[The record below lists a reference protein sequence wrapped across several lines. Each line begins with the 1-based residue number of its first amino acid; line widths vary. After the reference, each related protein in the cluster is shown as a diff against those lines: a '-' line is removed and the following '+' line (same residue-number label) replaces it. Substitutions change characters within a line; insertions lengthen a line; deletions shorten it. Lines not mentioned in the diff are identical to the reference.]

1 MPNVHVSDMVRRLLR
16 RGGTR
21 HAAKILAKTH
31 PADTAALFRGFSQ
44 DDQVRLF
51 RLIESTQTRADVLSH
66 LDRDLVVDLVERL
79 GVDETFELLVELSSD
94 DVADILASLP
104 TETSRKLLD
113 LLEGRGEGDDVADL
127 MRYDI
132 NTAGGI
138 MSPDYLALP
147 DDLKVAE
154 AIRQI
159 QENPHVEMAFYVY
172 VVTENGL
179 LVGVVSLRQL
189 VTSKPDAVLHDIMQG
204 QVVSVHTSVDQE
216 EVARIVSRYD
226 LLAVPVVDDSNNLL
240 GIVTVDDVIDVIR
253 EEASED
259 MLKLV
264 GAGEQLTE
272 VLTVGDSVKRR
283 LPWLAAAW
291 IGGVGASF
299 VIDAYNGTLM
309 RLLPLAAFIPV
320 VLGMGGNVGTQ
331 TLTIMVRS
339 IATGRLEFRQ
349 AWSVVGREFLVGFLL
364 GAAYGL
370 LLATAGYAVN
380 YGREPSEALAIAIIV
395 GTSTLACM
403 TIAAVV
409 GSAVPILLHR
419 LHIDPAVATGP
430 FVTTAMDILGVLVY
444 FNIALLAL

>member
-1 MPNVHVSDMVRRLLR
+1 MS
-16 RGGTR
+16 
-21 HAAKILAKTH
+21 HAAKILRKTH
-31 PADTAALFRGFSQ
+31 PADTAAMLRGFSADNQ
-44 DDQVRLF
+44 LRLF
-51 RLIESTQTRADVLSH
+51 ELLEDQDLQAEVLSQLDTDLMVDLVDGLGVDKILALLERMSSDDIADVL
-66 LDRDLVVDLVERL
+66 E
-79 GVDETFELLVELSSD
+79 
-94 DVADILASLP
+94 ALP
-104 TETSRKLLD
+104 EETSQKLLEC
-113 LLEGRGEGDDVADL
+113 LKGEADEVAEL

-147 DDLKVAE
+147 DDMTIGE

-159 QENPHVEMAFYVY
+159 QENPQVEMAFYIY
-172 VVTENGL
+172 VVNENGL
-179 LVGVVSLRQL
+179 LVGVCSLRQL
-189 VTSKPDAVLHDIMQG
+189 VTNRPEDELGSIMQG
-204 QVVSVHTSVDQE
+204 EVVSVRTSVDQE

-226 LLAVPVVDDSNNLL
+226 LLAVPVVDDSNNLM

-264 GAGEQLTE
+264 GAGEQLIE
-272 VLTVGDSVKRR
+272 VLTVGDSVRRR

-291 IGGVGASF
+291 VGGIGASF
-299 VIDAYNGTLM
+299 VIESYNDTLM

-339 IATGRLEFRQ
+339 IATGRLDFRHAWQ
-349 AWSVVGREFLVGFLL
+349 AVRRELAVGFVLGSAYGFLL
-364 GAAYGL
+364 AAAGL
-370 LLATAGYAVN
+370 AIN
-380 YGREPSEALAIAIIV
+380 YGRDSSEAWIIALVV
-395 GTSTLACM
+395 GSSTLACM

-409 GSAVPILLHR
+409 GSVVPILLHR
-419 LHIDPAVATGP
+419 INIDPAVATGP

-444 FNIALLAL
+444 FNIAMAVL